1 MKIISAY
8 PAEIKE
14 SSGAF
19 EATAVLYR
27 QAVDYFIGIMLKHR
41 DGSFSTIANSTFV
54 VRVAEFSV
62 GRRPSGLSQSMT
74 TEKSFYKFPS
84 YLSVAG

>member
-1 MKIISAY
+1 MKIIFTC
-8 PAEIKE
+8 PAEINE

>member
-27 QAVDYFIGIMLKHR
+27 QAVDCFIGIMLKHR
-41 DGSFSTIANSTFV
+41 DGSFSTITNSTFV
-54 VRVAEFSV
+54 VRAAELLCCPTAK
-62 GRRPSGLSQSMT
+62 RPLTKYDFG
-74 TEKSFYKFPS
+74 KSFYKFPS
-84 YLSVAG
+84 WLSVAG

>member
-1 MKIISAY
+1 MKIIFTC
-8 PAEIKE
+8 PAEINE

-27 QAVDYFIGIMLKHR
+27 QTVDCFIGIMLKHR
-41 DGSFSTIANSTFV
+41 DGSFSTITNSTFV
-54 VRVAEFSV
+54 VRAAELLCCPTAK
-62 GRRPSGLSQSMT
+62 RPLTKYDFG
-74 TEKSFYKFPS
+74 KSFYKFPS

>member
-27 QAVDYFIGIMLKHR
+27 QAVDCFIGIMLKHR
-41 DGSFSTIANSTFV
+41 DGSFSTITNSTFV
-54 VRVAEFSV
+54 VRAAELLCWPTAK
-62 GRRPSGLSQSMT
+62 RPLTKYDYGN
-74 TEKSFYKFPS
+74 SFYKFPS

>member
-27 QAVDYFIGIMLKHR
+27 QTVDYFIGIMLKHR
-41 DGSFSTIANSTFV
+41 DGSFSTIANLS
-54 VRVAEFSV
+54 RVCHLENAMSLE
-62 GRRPSGLSQSMT
+62 
-74 TEKSFYKFPS
+74 
-84 YLSVAG
+84 

>member
-1 MKIISAY
+1 MKIIFTC
-8 PAEIKE
+8 PAEINE

-27 QAVDYFIGIMLKHR
+27 QTVDCFIGITLKHR
-41 DGSFSTIANSTFV
+41 DGSFSTIANLSFV
-54 VRVAEFSV
+54 VRAAELLCWPTAK
-62 GRRPSGLSQSMT
+62 RPLTKYDFG
-74 TEKSFYKFPS
+74 KSFNKFPS

>member
-1 MKIISAY
+1 MKIIFTC

-27 QAVDYFIGIMLKHR
+27 QTVDCFIGIMLKHR
-41 DGSFSTIANSTFV
+41 DGSFSTITNSTFV
-54 VRVAEFSV
+54 VRAAE
-62 GRRPSGLSQSMT
+62 L
-74 TEKSFYKFPS
+74 
-84 YLSVAG
+84 LC

>member
-1 MKIISAY
+1 MKIIFTC

-41 DGSFSTIANSTFV
+41 NGSFSTITNSTSV
-54 VRVAEFSV
+54 VRAAELLCCPTDK
-62 GRRPSGLSQSMT
+62 RPLTKYDFG
-74 TEKSFYKFPS
+74 KSFYKFPS
-84 YLSVAG
+84 DLSVVG